1 MAWRLGCLIQALGCT
16 DTSGG
21 FVEISNALIISATLL
36 GPILAVQA
44 QKAVERIREKRQRK
58 LWVFHTLMATRAARL
73 SAEHVQ
79 ALNMIDLT
87 FYGHRVLGVQR
98 RSKREQTVLNSWRE
112 YLDHLETRFEEDQAA
127 NWRARGEELFINL
140 LNAIAVDVDF
150 TFDRVQLKKHIYSPV
165 AHGRLEEEQ
174 EKLRHLAIDVLSGAS
189 PISMNVSSLP
199 IDQDALKAQIE
210 LHQSLRSALTG
221 NGSLTVSIKA
231 EQDAT

>member
-1 MAWRLGCLIQALGCT
+1 M
-16 DTSGG
+16 
-21 FVEISNALIISATLL
+21 EIANTLIISATLL

-44 QKAVERIREKRQRK
+44 QKAIERIRERRQRK

-73 SAEHVQ
+73 STEHVQ

-87 FYGHRVLGVQR
+87 FYGHRVLGIQR
-98 RSKREQTVLNSWRE
+98 RSRREQTVLNSWRE
-112 YLDHLETRFEEDQAA
+112 YLDHLETSFEDDQAV
-127 NWRARGEELFINL
+127 NWRVRGEELFVNL

-174 EKLRHLAIDVLSGAS
+174 EKLRRLAIDVLSGAS
-189 PISMNVSSLP
+189 PLSMNVASLP

-210 LHQSLRSALTG
+210 LHQSLQSALTG
-221 NGSLTVSIKA
+221 DGSLTVSVKGD
-231 EQDAT
+231 QRAT

>member
-1 MAWRLGCLIQALGCT
+1 MELT
-16 DTSGG
+16 NT
-21 FVEISNALIISATLL
+21 LIITATLL

-44 QKAVERIREKRQRK
+44 QKAVERIRERRQRK

-73 SAEHVQ
+73 NAEHVQ

-87 FYGHRVLGVQR
+87 FYGHRVLGIHR
-98 RSKREQTVLNSWRE
+98 RSRREQTVLNSWRE
-112 YLDHLETRFEEDQAA
+112 YLDRLETSFDDEHAT

-165 AHGRLEEEQ
+165 AHGRREEEQ
-174 EKLRHLAIDVLSGAS
+174 EKLRRLAIEVLSGAS
-189 PISMNVSSLP
+189 PLSMNVSSLP

-221 NGSLTVSIKA
+221 DGSLSVSVKG
-231 EQDAT
+231 E